1 MFDKLDM
8 KNTQKIKIQEEE
20 SLSDESSEIE
30 VDPIDN
36 ENVIQLVK
44 NEIKGK
50 TWNRQNKKIKRN
62 TIDKVMFFYIFLNI
76 GSILGLGYS
85 IIVLM

>member
-85 IIVLM
+85 IIVLI